1 MAFFT
6 SVTKLFG
13 WKMALCWWIGPR
25 RCVSL
30 AESPCTTLWALLG
43 HRQYLGQL
51 TSSMWAATFS
61 SHCWF
66 RASFWADLTP
76 ASGWKIGIRHFSQQ
90 IRNRTKLF
98 LWQWKCVGNYV
109 SQPFFLCKV
118 VCHAALSRWPKR
130 PKELYFHPHAQ
141 FQGKKHFFAE
151 PACRLLAWETRRLA
165 WLWVMWCTRCSSL
178 QGGLAK
184 DGVAV
189 SRLVNH
195 NDLQIERDENLHLL
209 TCEAADTLQNLGV
222 AEELC
227 HVCKMGRGRGKDGEQ
242 WVDIIFGSR
251 FDLPFVWFCFY
262 VWQ

>member
-109 SQPFFLCKV
+109 SQPFF
-118 VCHAALSRWPKR
+118 
-130 PKELYFHPHAQ
+130 F
-141 FQGKKHFFAE
+141 
-151 PACRLLAWETRRLA
+151 
-165 WLWVMWCTRCSSL
+165 M
-178 QGGLAK
+178 QGGMSCSAFTLAK
-184 DGVAV
+184 TAQRAV
-189 SRLVNH
+189 FSSACTVPRKK
-195 NDLQIERDENLHLL
+195 
-209 TCEAADTLQNLGV
+209 T
-222 AEELC
+222 
-227 HVCKMGRGRGKDGEQ
+227 
-242 WVDIIFGSR
+242 F
-251 FDLPFVWFCFY
+251 FCRACL
-262 VWQ
+262 